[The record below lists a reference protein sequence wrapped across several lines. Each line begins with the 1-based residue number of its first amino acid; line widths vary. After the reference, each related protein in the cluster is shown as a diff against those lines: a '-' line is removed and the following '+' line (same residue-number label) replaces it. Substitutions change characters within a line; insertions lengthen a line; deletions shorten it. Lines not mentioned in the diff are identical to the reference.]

1 MKLKP
6 IAVVKNGISS
16 TPDDWNKVVSKL
28 IFRKE
33 YIEGLYKVAHFKH
46 LLVIFGFHRMRST
59 ELRVHPRHDPTLPE
73 VGVFASCS
81 PTRPNKLGLTRVRLL
96 SISKNIVTVK
106 GLDAFDGSPVFDI
119 KPPED
124 EIDY

>member
-1 MKLKP
+1 MRLEP
-6 IAVVKNGISS
+6 IAVVKNRVHR
-16 TPDDWNKVVSKL
+16 TPDDWDKVVSRIVFKQA
-28 IFRKE
+28 
-33 YIEGLYKVAHFKH
+33 YVEGLYKISHFRH
-46 LLVIFGFHRMRST
+46 LWVIFGFHRSRT
-59 ELRVHPRHDPTLPE
+59 TFLKVHPRHDPSLPI

-81 PTRPNKLGLTRVRLL
+81 PTRPNKIGLTLVKLVHV
-96 SISKNIVTVK
+96 KNNILIVK